1 MEYRV
6 FYNLLI
12 NRMDDWIIYGI
23 KREND
28 LAYSYIKEIKKFIS
42 EAKKS
47 NFKEGTNFKEISD
60 IYKPYTRISKV
71 HLPICESTG
80 EPISIEQARVLV

>member
-47 NFKEGTNFKEISD
+47 NFK
-60 IYKPYTRISKV
+60 
-71 HLPICESTG
+71 
-80 EPISIEQARVLV
+80 